1 MDQNI
6 LFITN
11 ASPPNGR
18 QRTVSVLLA
27 ARSGGTHP
35 HFGLGVGPGS
45 SSSAPPGT
53 GPEDLVF
60 ASPTEASGPS
70 SEFASASKTADR
82 SLEEVRTK
90 SVPVSDSPDEP
101 PCGDPPDEH
110 RERPAPIALA
120 GVRGRAGF
128 PANRRSVAAP
138 WPSPRSLMPFHRF
151 RSRLQGLPT
160 DARSRVSVR
169 TSASAPSRRV
179 QRARLERD
187 HLTLVARKR
196 TSSTTRSF
204 LPRTRSFSG
213 PLLRHLQ
220 RSTPRAPEGTPSGRG
235 CHTTASRSALVVS
248 HHLGGFLRAA
258 GPGLVASRY
267 RTWGSLRFTCA
278 RRRVYEAPAA
288 GVWAGPTPKG
298 GSRPDPR
305 SDDPSKVCS
314 SPAAA
319 PRHRGR
325 CPLAVVLLPSR
336 DRSRVTRP
344 RPDPGRPTWSTCR
357 HARRA
362 GRLQGVAPPT
372 SPCT

>member
-1 MDQNI
+1 VAPCDPHEGSRARR
-6 LFITN
+6 T
-11 ASPPNGR
+11 GR
-18 QRTVSVLLA
+18 VVRTRVRSGAHVRATLGRAGVSGWNRRPLGCRDVETAGWTRTVS
-27 ARSGGTHP
+27 RPSGP
-35 HFGLGVGPGS
+35 LFGHHE
-45 SSSAPPGT
+45 SSAKR
-53 GPEDLVF
+53 
-60 ASPTEASGPS
+60 SPSVEGGWV
-70 SEFASASKTADR
+70 SASKTADR

-101 PCGDPPDEH
+101 PCGDPPDEQ

-138 WPSPRSLMPFHRF
+138 WPLPHSLMPFHRF

-169 TSASAPSRRV
+169 TSASPPSRRV

-196 TSSTTRSF
+196 TSSTTRSC
-204 LPRTRSFSG
+204 LPRTRSFLG
-213 PLLRHLQ
+213 PLLRRLQ

-288 GVWAGPTPKG
+288 GVWAGPHPEG
-298 GSRPDPR
+298 GVPTG
-305 SDDPSKVCS
+305 S
-314 SPAAA
+314 SQ
-319 PRHRGR
+319 R
-325 CPLAVVLLPSR
+325 
-336 DRSRVTRP
+336 
-344 RPDPGRPTWSTCR
+344 
-357 HARRA
+357 
-362 GRLQGVAPPT
+362 
-372 SPCT
+372 